1 MSISIQRVFR
11 KGKTNCYSLLDM
23 NMNEGMNECQ
33 EGRKEGRTELKD
45 RVMEV
50 KWREESDEDGQKGL
64 ML

>member
-1 MSISIQRVFR
+1 MS
-11 KGKTNCYSLLDM
+11 
-23 NMNEGMNECQ
+23 
-33 EGRKEGRTELKD
+33 GRKEGRTELKD